1 MGGNF
6 SIPQPGR
13 PRAKFPPGS
22 RRHRRW
28 LERIRRRASGGA
40 SLARR
45 DAPGWVV
52 TCLVLGLA
60 ARLMAQ
66 DAALGTISGTVTE
79 SWEGKPLANVTVT
92 LRGTTLAATTD
103 AQGRFR
109 LVNVPPGQHTV
120 QFAVPG
126 YSRTVVGDVLVAPGQ
141 ASPVDISLRPE
152 FQDMEEYVVTAP
164 ELEAQ
169 TASLLLERQ
178 NASALIE
185 AIGSERFGRLAAG
198 DAAEIM
204 TKITGVS
211 VVEGKFAVIRGLS
224 DRYNIALLNGA
235 DVPSADPYRRAVQ
248 LDLFPADV
256 IDTVV
261 VSKSFTPDLPGGFS
275 GGVMDIRTKSFP
287 EGFVFK
293 VGAGVGYNT
302 QATGND
308 RFLTYPGGG
317 TDWLAMDDGTRKLPA
332 ELENVSGSDLQRLL
346 STATSGSLQIPLET
360 KTAAAEEMDR
370 LVRSF
375 GTPYMG
381 PNREA
386 PPPDHDFNF
395 LVGDT
400 VTVRKVPVGY
410 FASMNYER
418 DYRFYEDGIR
428 RRYRPAGGEPDIY
441 QDYQDSRS
449 VTLTQWA
456 GLASVATKLFT
467 HHELGYTFLYTQNA
481 EDTARKLVG
490 QIESSGED
498 QFNDERRT
506 HQNELHWTER
516 NLTAHQFHGA
526 HVLPAVHDLQADWV
540 VSLAGTSQYE
550 PDLRY
555 FNFISFPNPSDPA
568 SELRGVDMIS
578 NNTPFPDRPTRYF
591 RELDD
596 QNLNG
601 KFDLTLP
608 GEDWRGLEWKV
619 KGGVFGS
626 QSDRTFTERT
636 FSYNGGSGSL
646 VDVETF
652 PYEYM
657 RGTNAP
663 PPRLVTQGNRSRYV
677 FSRSLNSNFGNNFY
691 EGFQDIYAVYG
702 MAEVPVVP
710 RLRLTGGVRYE
721 TTLLQVSSS
730 AFQSSKTFT
739 GRIDEGD
746 LLPGVN
752 LTWDFRD
759 DMKLRLSYAQTVAR
773 PTYREFARYRSFD
786 VTGDQIVEGNPFL
799 VMTHSENFDAR
810 WEWFTQQGGLLSVG
824 AFYKILEDPIEKFN
838 ATLSPDGT
846 PIWTA
851 SSDFVTFL
859 NTPEATVWG
868 IEFEA
873 RQNLAFIEPN
883 LKPFSLGLNAA
894 YISTQVPIQP
904 EIQDMKF
911 MATGEWVEE
920 RPLYDQSPYIINAD
934 LSYDNE
940 RSGTTVTLAA
950 YYAAE
955 RLALVVNN
963 GWDVYEQAAPS
974 LDLIVSQRL
983 GRGWKAKF
991 TARNLLNPDILQ
1003 SYAVS
1008 GPTDREFIYSSYTRG
1023 TTFNLS
1029 LSYEY

>member
-1 MGGNF
+1 MNPHQQVF
-6 SIPQPGR
+6 RRFR
-13 PRAKFPPGS
+13 PKPTARS
-22 RRHRRW
+22 RY
-28 LERIRRRASGGA
+28 RRRYFGGSPWWVMA
-40 SLARR
+40 TLSLA
-45 DAPGWVV
+45 
-52 TCLVLGLA
+52 LLGQ
-60 ARLMAQ
+60 AQ
-66 DAALGTISGTVTE
+66 ETERGTITGTVTE
-79 SWEGKPLANVTVT
+79 SWEGKPLAGVTVIV
-92 LRGTTLAATTD
+92 RGTTLAVTTD
-103 AQGRFR
+103 AQGRFQ
-109 LVNVPPGQHTV
+109 LTGVPAGVYTL
-120 QFAVPG
+120 QFSAPG
-126 YSRTVVGDVLVAPGQ
+126 YTRATLGEVLVAPGQ
-141 ASPVDISLRPE
+141 TSPVTYSLRPE
-152 FQDMEEYVVTAP
+152 FYEMEEYVVTAP
-164 ELEAQ
+164 ELEQ
-169 TASLLLERQ
+169 QESGLLLERQ
-178 NASALIE
+178 SAASLLE
-185 AIGSERFGRLAAG
+185 AIGSERFSRLAAG

-204 TKITGVS
+204 TKITGVA

-224 DRYNIALLNGA
+224 DRYNLALLNGA

-248 LDLFPADV
+248 LDLFPAEV
-256 IDTVV
+256 IDSVA
-261 VSKSFTPDLPGGFS
+261 VSKTFTPDLPGGFS

-287 EGFVFK
+287 ERFVFK
-293 VGAGVGYNT
+293 AGAGVGYNT
-302 QATGND
+302 QSTGND

-317 TDWLAMDDGTRKLPA
+317 TDFLAMDDGTRKLPG
-332 ELENVSGSDLQRLL
+332 ELRNVSGSDLQQLL
-346 STATSGSLQIPLET
+346 ATATSGSLQIPLEA
-360 KTAAAEEMDR
+360 KTAAAQEMDR

-381 PNREA
+381 PMREA
-386 PPPDHDFNF
+386 PPPDHDFNV
-395 LVGDT
+395 LVGDS
-400 VTVRKVPVGY
+400 VTVKGTPVGY
-410 FASMNYER
+410 FASLSYER
-418 DYRFYEDGIR
+418 DYRFYDEGIR
-428 RRYRPAGGEPDIY
+428 RRYRPAGGEPDVY

-449 VTLTQWA
+449 VIMAQWA
-456 GLASVATKLFT
+456 GLASVAAKFFK

-481 EDTARKLVG
+481 EDTARKLLG

-498 QFNDERRT
+498 QFNDQRRT
-506 HQNELHWTER
+506 HLNELHWTER
-516 NLTAHQFHGA
+516 NLTAHQLHGT
-526 HVLPAVHDLQADWV
+526 HDLPAVHDLQADWV
-540 VSLAGTSQYE
+540 ISLAETSQYE

-555 FNFISFPNPSDPA
+555 FNFISFPNPNDPA
-568 SELRGVDMIS
+568 SELRGVDLIS
-578 NNTPFPDRPTRYF
+578 NNTPFPERPTRYF
-591 RELDD
+591 RELED

-626 QSDRTFTERT
+626 QSDRSFTERT

-646 VDVETF
+646 VNVETF

-657 RGTNAP
+657 LGTNAP
-663 PPRLVTQGNRSRYV
+663 PPLLVTQGNRSRYV

-691 EGFQDIYAVYG
+691 DGLQDIYAAYG
-702 MAEVPVVP
+702 LVELPVIP

-746 LLPGVN
+746 LLPGLN

-759 DMKLRLSYAQTVAR
+759 DMKARLSYAQTVAR

-810 WEWFTQQGGLLSVG
+810 WEWFTRQGGLLSVG

-868 IEFEA
+868 LEFEA

-894 YISTQVPIQP
+894 YINTRVPLQP
-904 EIQDMKF
+904 EIQEMKF
-911 MATGEWVEE
+911 VSTGERVTE

-940 RSGTTVTLAA
+940 RSGTSVTLAA

-974 LDLIVSQRL
+974 LDLVVSQRL

-991 TARNLLNPDILQ
+991 TARNLLNPEIMQ

-1008 GPTDREFIYSSYTRG
+1008 GSTDREFIYASFTRG
-1023 TTFNLS
+1023 ITFNFS